1 MHRILLCIFIAIS
14 CSFFLSCKTAKTT
27 SQSEGLYAGVWQLSS
42 IKGQPLSAAVAPSAV
57 PSLQF
62 QTDGTLL
69 GFTGCNRF
77 NGRYN
82 PQAKAGMFEPGAM
95 TKMYCEG
102 SVENEFLALLQ
113 QSDRISIKGKQ
124 LILFNANDM
133 LMSFIQ
139 P

>member
-1 MHRILLCIFIAIS
+1 MLRLLLYIFIAIS
-14 CSFFLSCKTAKTT
+14 CSFFLSCNTTKTT
-27 SQSEGLYAGVWQLSS
+27 NSSADLYSAAWQLSS
-42 IKGQPLSAAVAPSAV
+42 IKGQPLSSVTAIPT
-57 PSLQF
+57 LQF

-102 SVENEFLALLQ
+102 SIENEFLNLLQ
-113 QSDRISIKGKQ
+113 QTNRISIQGKQ
-124 LILFNANDM
+124 LILFDANDM

-139 P
+139 Q